1 MVEKRKSMSFQSS
14 KSVIGDTKDKLGMS
28 VSIAK
33 RAMTS
38 LREIIEKAE
47 RATADTYNASLPL
60 WKDGIM
66 AGYESLNK
74 FAFHTAY
81 ANMYATEI
89 LQKYSTLQQQPL
101 REMPPPSTPKTWQV
115 KKNGSN

>member
-1 MVEKRKSMSFQSS
+1 
-14 KSVIGDTKDKLGMS
+14 MS

-89 LQKYSTLQQQPL
+89 LQKYSTLQTATFKRNAAPINPEDLASQEKRL
-101 REMPPPSTPKTWQV
+101 KLTI
-115 KKNGSN
+115 